1 MEKLMRLM
9 NLMPNSGARWQGVK
23 RYAALTLPVL
33 FLAACATQEPHSTAG
48 APNVAPP
55 VAPKPVMVAPPPQQ
69 AELKALIG
77 LQDRLYDVAAPL
89 LVNNAVLCRNNA
101 RNLLGFTAKTK
112 YSYTAE
118 FIEAA
123 TTLGLTDQLQ
133 VAGVLTGSGAAKV
146 GLQRGDLLV
155 AIQDKPVPVGADAE
169 RQTALLLGPL
179 VNGHNSIKVT
189 IARNGGNQTLN
200 VPLTRACAF
209 GIELG
214 NTDNVI
220 SYADGRRV
228 LISSGMMKFTQND
241 DELAFVIAKEMAHN
255 TLTHPARQRNTATM
269 TGVIDNLIRLR
280 PDTTALNGMAGV
292 KPYPQQLDAAAD
304 KLSLY
309 MVARAG
315 YKVDDAAAFW
325 ERLATRYPAGILNG
339 YTAIHPGT
347 DYRLSA
353 IRQAV
358 SDIQAKQ
365 AAGTTILP

>member
-1 MEKLMRLM
+1 MRLTR
-9 NLMPNSGARWQGVK
+9 NNRWQGV
-23 RYAALTLPVL
+23 RRCAALALPVL
-33 FLAACATQEPHSTAG
+33 LLAACATQESATTPQQ
-48 APNVAPP
+48 VVP
-55 VAPKPVMVAPPPQQ
+55 VPPKPVVLTPPPQQ

-89 LVNNAVLCRNNA
+89 LVNNALLCRNNA

-112 YSYTAE
+112 YSYTSE

-123 TTLGLTDQLQ
+123 SALGLSDQLQ
-133 VAGVLTGSGAAKV
+133 VTGVLAGSGAAKV

-155 AIQDKPVPVGADAE
+155 SIQDKPVPAGADAE

-179 VNGHNSIKVT
+179 VNGRNSIKVI
-189 IARNGGNQTLN
+189 IARNGANQTLN
-200 VPLTRACAF
+200 IPLTRACAF

-214 NTDNVI
+214 NTENVI

-228 LISSGMMKFTQND
+228 LISSGMMKYTKSD
-241 DELAFVIAKEMAHN
+241 DELALVIAKEMAHN
-255 TLTHPARQRNTATM
+255 TLTHPSRQRNTATM
-269 TGVIDNLIRLR
+269 TGVIDNLIRLK
-280 PDTTALNGMAGV
+280 PDTAALNGMAGV
-292 KPYPQQLDAAAD
+292 KPYPQQLDVAAD

-325 ERLATRYPAGILNG
+325 QRLATSYPASVLNG

-347 DYRLSA
+347 EYRLSA
-353 IRQAV
+353 IQQAV

-365 AAGTTILP
+365 ATGTAIQP

>member
-1 MEKLMRLM
+1 MRLTR
-9 NLMPNSGARWQGVK
+9 NNGWQGVR
-23 RYAALTLPVL
+23 RYAALALPVL
-33 FLAACATQEPHSTAG
+33 LLAACATQESATTLPQ
-48 APNVAPP
+48 VVP
-55 VAPKPVMVAPPPQQ
+55 VPPKPVVLTPPPQQ

-89 LVNNAVLCRNNA
+89 LVNNALLCRNNA

-112 YSYTAE
+112 YSYTSE

-123 TTLGLTDQLQ
+123 SALGLSDQLQ
-133 VAGVLTGSGAAKV
+133 VTGVLAGSGAAKV

-155 AIQDKPVPVGADAE
+155 SIQDKPVPVGADAE

-179 VNGHNSIKVT
+179 VNGRNSIKVI
-189 IARNGGNQTLN
+189 IARNGANQTLN
-200 VPLTRACAF
+200 IPLTRACAF

-214 NTDNVI
+214 NTENVI

-228 LISSGMMKFTQND
+228 LISSGMMKYTKND
-241 DELAFVIAKEMAHN
+241 DELALVIAKEMAHN
-255 TLTHPARQRNTATM
+255 TLTHPSRQRNTATM
-269 TGVIDNLIRLR
+269 TGVIDNLIRLK
-280 PDTTALNGMAGV
+280 PDTAALNGMAGV

-315 YKVDDAAAFW
+315 YKVDDAAVFW
-325 ERLATRYPAGILNG
+325 QRLATSYPASVLNG

-353 IRQAV
+353 IQQAV

-365 AAGTTILP
+365 ATGTAIQP

>member
-1 MEKLMRLM
+1 MEKLMRLTR
-9 NLMPNSGARWQGVK
+9 NNGWQGV
-23 RYAALTLPVL
+23 RRCATLTLPVL
-33 FLAACATQEPHSTAG
+33 LLAACATQEPAATQ
-48 APNVAPP
+48 PQTVP
-55 VAPKPVMVAPPPQQ
+55 VPSKSAVPAPPPQQ

-89 LVNNAVLCRNNA
+89 LVNNALLCRNNA

-112 YSYTAE
+112 YSYTSE
-118 FIEAA
+118 FIDAA
-123 TTLGLTDQLQ
+123 SSLGLSDQLQ
-133 VAGVLTGSGAAKV
+133 VTGVLAGSGAAKV

-155 AIQDKPVPVGADAE
+155 SIQDKPVPTGADAE

-179 VNGHNSIKVT
+179 VNGRNSIKVT
-189 IARNGGNQTLN
+189 IARNGGNQVLN
-200 VPLTRACAF
+200 IPLTRACAF

-214 NTDNVI
+214 NTENVI

-228 LISSGMMKFTQND
+228 LISSGMMKYTKSD
-241 DELAFVIAKEMAHN
+241 DELALVIAKEMAHN
-255 TLTHPARQRNTATM
+255 TLTHPSRQRNTATM
-269 TGVIDNLIRLR
+269 TGVIDNLIRLK
-280 PDTTALNGMAGV
+280 PDTAALNGMAGV

-325 ERLATRYPAGILNG
+325 QRLASSYPASVLNA

-353 IRQAV
+353 IQQAV

-365 AAGTTILP
+365 ATGTTIQP

>member
-1 MEKLMRLM
+1 MRLM
-9 NLMPNSGARWQGVK
+9 NLTRGAGWQGAK
-23 RYAALTLPVL
+23 RYAVLAMPVL
-33 FLAACATQEPHSTAG
+33 LLAACATQEPSSSSTTG
-48 APNVAPP
+48 KVTLPFAP
-55 VAPKPVMVAPPPQQ
+55 PKPVVLTPPPKQS
-69 AELKALIG
+69 ELKTLIG

-118 FIEAA
+118 FIDAA
-123 TTLGLTDQLQ
+123 SALGLSDQLQ
-133 VAGVLTGSGAAKV
+133 VTGVLTGSGAAKV

-155 AIQDKPVPVGADAE
+155 SIQDKPVPVGADAE
-169 RQTALLLGPL
+169 RQTAMLLGPL
-179 VNGHNSIKVT
+179 VNGRNSIKVT
-189 IARNGGNQTLN
+189 IARNGSNQTLN
-200 VPLTRACAF
+200 IPLTRACAF

-214 NTDNVI
+214 NTENVV

-228 LISSGMMKFTQND
+228 LISSGMMKFTKSD
-241 DELAFVIAKEMAHN
+241 DELALVIAKEMAHN

-280 PDTTALNGMAGV
+280 PDSAALNGMAGV

-315 YKVDDAAAFW
+315 YKIDDAAAFW
-325 ERLATRYPAGILNG
+325 QRLATSYPASVLNA

-365 AAGTTILP
+365 ATETALLP

>member
-1 MEKLMRLM
+1 MRLT
-9 NLMPNSGARWQGVK
+9 NLTRGAGWQGAK

-33 FLAACATQEPHSTAG
+33 FLAACATQEPGTGAGTA
-48 APNVAPP
+48 PRTVPTVSPKP
-55 VAPKPVMVAPPPQQ
+55 VAPTLSPQQ
-69 AELKALIG
+69 TELKSLIG

-112 YSYTAE
+112 YSYTPE
-118 FIEAA
+118 FVDAA
-123 TTLGLTDQLQ
+123 AALGLSDQLQ
-133 VAGVLTGSGAAKV
+133 VTGVLAGSGAAKV
-146 GLQRGDLLV
+146 GLQRGDRLV
-155 AIQDKPVPVGADAE
+155 TIQDKPVPTGADAE

-179 VNGHNSIKVT
+179 VNGRNSIKLTV
-189 IARNGGNQTLN
+189 ARKGSNQTMN
-200 VPLTRACAF
+200 IPLTRACAF

-214 NTDNVI
+214 NTENVI

-228 LISSGMMKFTQND
+228 LISSGMMKFTKND
-241 DELAFVIAKEMAHN
+241 DELALVIAKEMAHN
-255 TLTHPARQRNTATM
+255 TLTHPARQRSTATL

-280 PDTTALNGMAGV
+280 PDTAALNGMAGV
-292 KPYPQQLDAAAD
+292 KPYPQQMDAAAD
-304 KLSLY
+304 KLALY

-325 ERLATRYPAGILNG
+325 QRLATSYPASALNG

-353 IRQAV
+353 IQKAV

-365 AAGTTILP
+365 ATNAAVLP

>member
-1 MEKLMRLM
+1 
-9 NLMPNSGARWQGVK
+9 
-23 RYAALTLPVL
+23 
-33 FLAACATQEPHSTAG
+33 
-48 APNVAPP
+48 
-55 VAPKPVMVAPPPQQ
+55 
-69 AELKALIG
+69 
-77 LQDRLYDVAAPL
+77 L
-89 LVNNAVLCRNNA
+89 LVNNALLCRNNA

-112 YSYTAE
+112 YSYTSE
-118 FIEAA
+118 FIDAA
-123 TTLGLTDQLQ
+123 SSLGLSDQLQ
-133 VAGVLTGSGAAKV
+133 VTGVLAGSGAAKV

-155 AIQDKPVPVGADAE
+155 SIQDKPVPTGADAE

-179 VNGHNSIKVT
+179 VNGRNSIKVT
-189 IARNGGNQTLN
+189 IARSGGNQVLN
-200 VPLTRACAF
+200 IPLTRACAF

-214 NTDNVI
+214 NTENVI

-228 LISSGMMKFTQND
+228 LISSGMMKYTKSD
-241 DELAFVIAKEMAHN
+241 DELALVIAKEMAHN
-255 TLTHPARQRNTATM
+255 TLTHPSRQRNTATM
-269 TGVIDNLIRLR
+269 TGVIDNLIRLK
-280 PDTTALNGMAGV
+280 PDTAALNGMAGV

-325 ERLATRYPAGILNG
+325 QRLASSYPASVLNG

-353 IRQAV
+353 IQQAV

-365 AAGTTILP
+365 ATGTTIQP